1 MIRYVILLRFTER
14 GIKQVSNSTGRAA
27 AFREAA
33 AKAGVRVEGQYWT
46 TGPYDGVLI
55 LAAKE
60 EMRLLQCVAALA
72 AAGNVRTQT
81 LRAFDAKE
89 FEGLVRSALARLKDA
104 ENQSNSLDSRFDLAY
119 GAAHALCLAA
129 LRHHGY
135 RPLKRYIVFQVL
147 PDTLGLGA
155 EVWRVLS
162 KCHDLRNRTEYEGV
176 LDTDERLASDLVG
189 ACRKVADKVKGL
201 SPIVEESE

>member
-1 MIRYVILLRFTER
+1 MESGSPLVKGTYARDKVVYVLGINFATNERIHMIRYVILLRFTER

-89 FEGLVRSALARLKDA
+89 FEGIAK
-104 ENQSNSLDSRFDLAY
+104 
-119 GAAHALCLAA
+119 
-129 LRHHGY
+129 
-135 RPLKRYIVFQVL
+135 
-147 PDTLGLGA
+147 
-155 EVWRVLS
+155 
-162 KCHDLRNRTEYEGV
+162 
-176 LDTDERLASDLVG
+176 
-189 ACRKVADKVKGL
+189 
-201 SPIVEESE
+201 